1 MLIVLS
7 GLPGSGKTSLARALV
22 TAAGATHVR
31 LDTVEQALVDA
42 GTATHPVGP
51 VGHYLARAVAGDL
64 LRQGHLVVA
73 DGVNP
78 LPVTRELWWAV
89 ARAAGRPWLDVE
101 VVCGDPALHRRWVQ
115 DRVADIP
122 GHPEPTW
129 ADVQSVDY
137 APWTSE
143 RVRVDTS
150 TTSAVQAAEVVM
162 AHVRAQ
168 SSQTIP
174 TLPPTPESAVE

>member
-22 TAAGATHVR
+22 TAARAVHVR

-51 VGHYLARAVAGDL
+51 VGHHVARAVAGDL

-78 LPVTRELWWAV
+78 LPVTRELWWDV
-89 ARAAGRPWLDVE
+89 ARAADRPWLDVE
-101 VVCGDPALHRRWVQ
+101 VVCGDTVLHRRRVQ

-129 ADVQSVDY
+129 ADVERVEFT
-137 APWTSE
+137 PWTTD
-143 RVRVDTS
+143 RVRVDLGRLS
-150 TTSAVQAAEVVM
+150 PAEAAAGVLS
-162 AHVRAQ
+162 RAQ
-168 SSQTIP
+168 SSQTMP
-174 TLPPTPESAVE
+174 TLPPTPESATE

>member
-22 TAAGATHVR
+22 TAARAVHVR

-51 VGHYLARAVAGDL
+51 VGHHVARAVAGDL

-78 LPVTRELWWAV
+78 LPVTRELWWDV
-89 ARAAGRPWLDVE
+89 ARAADRPWLDVE
-101 VVCGDPALHRRWVQ
+101 VVCGDPPCTAVGCRTGWRTSPATPNPRGRTWNASSSRPGRRSGC
-115 DRVADIP
+115 A
-122 GHPEPTW
+122 
-129 ADVQSVDY
+129 S
-137 APWTSE
+137 
-143 RVRVDTS
+143 
-150 TTSAVQAAEVVM
+150 TSAN
-162 AHVRAQ
+162 
-168 SSQTIP
+168 
-174 TLPPTPESAVE
+174 